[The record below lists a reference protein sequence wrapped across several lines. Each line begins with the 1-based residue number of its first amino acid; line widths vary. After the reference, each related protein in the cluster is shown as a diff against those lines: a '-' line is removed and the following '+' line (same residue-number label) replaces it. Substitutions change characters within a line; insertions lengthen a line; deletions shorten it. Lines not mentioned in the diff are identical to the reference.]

1 MRYDGMTPAEVYDQE
16 VVTNIFSE
24 WTPQLVAT
32 GAPAAGERV
41 LDLACGSGSVARAA
55 APALGPSGAIVGA
68 DPNPGML
75 AVARARGVEGGATV
89 EWVEAPA
96 QHLPLPDDHFD
107 LVLCQQGLQFVP
119 EKEAAAAEIARVLR
133 PGGRLALSVW
143 SGLDANPVQ
152 LAYNESLVVHVGA
165 AIFTAPFSFGDPTA
179 LRTLLEGVGLVD
191 VTVVEE
197 TRHARFDSVR
207 HFAEV
212 HVIGAAAVIPEL
224 AALSP
229 EERDRIIEWS
239 TTDLTA
245 TAGPYLDGGS
255 FRIPMSS
262 LVATARVSPGR

>member
-32 GAPAAGERV
+32 GAPATGERV
-41 LDLACGSGSVARAA
+41 LDLACGSGSVARAVA
-55 APALGPSGAIVGA
+55 AAVGPSGSIVGA

-75 AVARARGVEGGATV
+75 AVARARGVEGETPV

-96 QHLPLPDDHFD
+96 QRLPLPDDSFD

-152 LAYNESLVVHVGA
+152 RAYNESLLAHAGA
-165 AIFTAPFSFGDPTA
+165 AIFTAPFSFGDPLA
-179 LRTLLEGVGLVD
+179 LRILLEGNGLAD
-191 VTVVEE
+191 VTIVEE

-207 HFAEV
+207 HFTEV
-212 HVIGAAAVIPEL
+212 HVVGAAAVIPEL
-224 AALSP
+224 AALS
-229 EERDRIIEWS
+229 ETDRDRIIDVS
-239 TTDLTA
+239 TVDLTT
-245 TAGPYLDGGS
+245 TADPYLRDGE

-262 LVATARVSPGR
+262 LVATATKPA